1 MRPLLRVLSLALM
14 WLPLAL
20 KSQDN
25 PGIEFNKVNPVDFV
39 VDTAKFDNS
48 YGAIIVADV
57 GKSSFV
63 ANKKGW
69 FSLVYKHQRRIKILN
84 ARGFDLATV
93 SIPLFKS
100 SKSDDEEVMESLKA
114 STYNLEYGKV
124 IETRLEKDKV
134 FKEAQDKNHTVRK
147 FTMPAVKEGSI
158 IEYSYTIHSDFL
170 FNLQPWQFQGSYP
183 RLWSEYE
190 LTLPNFFEYVFLTK
204 GSHPLHLQGSKEK
217 YQSYI
222 VRVPGERQGLTQTA
236 DNIFDITATNTITR
250 WVRKDVPAIKEEN
263 FTSALDNHI
272 SRIEFQ
278 MSGQRFPN
286 TPFKDIMGTWAT
298 AASEL
303 LKDED
308 FGAVFSKDNNWL
320 NETLKSLQLEN
331 KSQAEKA
338 RIIYKY
344 VQKNIASKAVQG
356 IYLSQPSKETLKT
369 KKGYAADVNM
379 LLTLLLKAA
388 GLTADPVLLSTR
400 ANGLVTPTYPLL
412 NQYNYVISKVLIDN
426 KPQFL
431 DATDPNLGFN
441 KLPRFCYN
449 GPAMLISEQPVTEQ
463 LYPQN
468 ITETKATNISLYNDE
483 KDKNK
488 WTGSVNSLAGYYES
502 KDVRE
507 EIIKNGKDVYI
518 QNLKNSFTGDYTIE
532 NINLNDLNDH
542 EKVISTS
549 YVLNVA
555 RNNDYDIIYFNPM
568 LKEGLTESY
577 FKPLNRSYPVELPF
591 KMDEV
596 YIFQMEIPKG
606 YIVDEMPKS
615 AKVTL
620 GGDDGSFEY
629 LMSKTSE
636 TILLRSRI
644 ILSKPLFEVEE
655 YEGLRN
661 FFDYIVKK
669 HAEQIVFKKK

>member
-1 MRPLLRVLSLALM
+1 MTFVL
-14 WLPLAL
+14 
-20 KSQDN
+20 
-25 PGIEFNKVNPVDFV
+25 
-39 VDTAKFDNS
+39 
-48 YGAIIVADV
+48 
-57 GKSSFV
+57 
-63 ANKKGW
+63 
-69 FSLVYKHQRRIKILN
+69 
-84 ARGFDLATV
+84 
-93 SIPLFKS
+93 
-100 SKSDDEEVMESLKA
+100 
-114 STYNLEYGKV
+114 
-124 IETRLEKDKV
+124 
-134 FKEAQDKNHTVRK
+134 
-147 FTMPAVKEGSI
+147 
-158 IEYSYTIHSDFL
+158 
-170 FNLQPWQFQGSYP
+170 
-183 RLWSEYE
+183 
-190 LTLPNFFEYVFLTK
+190 
-204 GSHPLHLQGSKEK
+204 
-217 YQSYI
+217 
-222 VRVPGERQGLTQTA
+222 RVPGETHGLVKTA
-236 DNIFDITATNTITR
+236 DDIFNLTATNTITR

-331 KSQAEKA
+331 KSQEEKA

-379 LLTLLLKAA
+379 LLTLLLKTA
-388 GLTADPVLLSTR
+388 GFTADPVLLSTR

-412 NQYNYVISKVLIDN
+412 NQYNYVISKVLIDY

-449 GPAMLISEQPVTEQ
+449 GPAMLISQQPVSEQ

-483 KDKNK
+483 KDINK
-488 WTGSVNSLAGYYES
+488 WSGSVSSLAGYYES
-502 KDVRE
+502 TNIRE
-507 EIIKNGKDVYI
+507 EIATNGKDTYI
-518 QNLKNSFTGDYTIE
+518 NDLKNSYTGDYSIKDVHVDDIE
-532 NINLNDLNDH
+532 DND
-542 EKVISTS
+542 KVVVKTYALEI
-549 YVLNVA
+549 A
-555 RNNDYDIIYFNPM
+555 RNSEHDLLYLNPM
-568 LKEGLTESY
+568 IKEGLTENY
-577 FKPLNRSYPVELPF
+577 FTSLARNYPVELPS

-596 YIFQMEIPKG
+596 YVFQIDVPQG
-606 YIVDEMPKS
+606 YVIDELPKS
-615 AKVTL
+615 ARVSL
-620 GGDDGSFEY
+620 NGEDGSFEY
-629 LMSKTSE
+629 IVTKLTDRVM
-636 TILLRSRI
+636 LRSRI
-644 ILSKPLFEVEE
+644 TINKPYFEVDE